1 MRKVRTQLLA
11 TAAVM
16 ALGSAAYAADMGV
29 PMKAPPPAPIP
40 YTNWQGF
47 YVGGAIG
54 AVAGGAGVLAG
65 LGVFGLGVLG
75 GLVLGSLIG
84 LIAGAVTSHPVVH
97 VCPNWASL
105 PTVEDRTE
113 SLLAAI
119 YESYAD
125 LDPQHSR
132 RYAALARAIHATW
145 WPAPP
150 PV

>member
-1 MRKVRTQLLA
+1 
-11 TAAVM
+11 
-16 ALGSAAYAADMGV
+16 
-29 PMKAPPPAPIP
+29 
-40 YTNWQGF
+40 
-47 YVGGAIG
+47 
-54 AVAGGAGVLAG
+54 AVATG
-65 LGVFGLGVLG
+65 LGVLPGLGLLGLGVLG
-75 GLVLGSLIG
+75 GLVLGALIG
-84 LIAGAVTSHPVVH
+84 LIVGAVTRHPVVH

-125 LDPQHSR
+125 LDPQHTR
-132 RYAALARAIHATW
+132 RYSPLARAIHATW